1 MRPYQEE
8 YIANLQEIAAL
19 TLGRRP
25 EDGTLA
31 DYLDRQER
39 EEARQLA
46 LVDRNMELLRGELFP
61 LLDHLPDA
69 DGETLEELG
78 RFASPLLK
86 ELDADLF
93 CLIHQALLSLARQ
106 RRDRDGVIRELY
118 WLGIGRHARS
128 GQLVGLEVE
137 VLESVFSQIRL
148 CFAEAAAYLK
158 YFGEIENPDT
168 RNYILRSLANRSLGQ
183 FKSVSARVRLL
194 KNALEVFQDPFYR
207 SMDPEIPWDRFVMQ
221 THRLMASSITYSRES
236 TMTSQDVADIME
248 SVYIVYDEQL
258 RAAAE
263 GKRTALRP
271 VFHYHAIAYY
281 CGLDSLN
288 GLMGKVELL
297 IDGAD
302 SGDFSLEGM
311 YAAISLPAFYC
322 QYLQQYPELL
332 QGREAYVE
340 ELYRRVLAYMEAFP
354 AGAENST
361 LFLYLCQLS
370 YTFVE
375 TARSVPYGVFLERLL
390 IRFAPEIY
398 LHSRTVTEAAEV
410 FSEILLAE
418 EPGFFDD
425 IDDIRVIAD
434 PAEKRREVLRFARG
448 CGMFHDVGRL
458 NLTGLYAHTGRHW
471 LEEEYEL
478 SRLHTVSGE
487 AMLAARPSTRRY
499 ASAALGHHAWY
510 GGGERSYPDSYQRL
524 ACPER
529 QMVDIISL
537 LDWLENIVYSSHLFM
552 GTAQTFCQAAENAVF
567 LEGRRFSPVLI
578 ERLRI
583 PETAEQ
589 LRLALERGRRLALER
604 MYTGAGAAVQ
614 GE

>member
-1 MRPYQEE
+1 M
-8 YIANLQEIAAL
+8 
-19 TLGRRP
+19 
-25 EDGTLA
+25 
-31 DYLDRQER
+31 
-39 EEARQLA
+39 
-46 LVDRNMELLRGELFP
+46 
-61 LLDHLPDA
+61 
-69 DGETLEELG
+69 
-78 RFASPLLK
+78 
-86 ELDADLF
+86 
-93 CLIHQALLSLARQ
+93 
-106 RRDRDGVIRELY
+106 
-118 WLGIGRHARS
+118 
-128 GQLVGLEVE
+128 
-137 VLESVFSQIRL
+137 
-148 CFAEAAAYLK
+148 
-158 YFGEIENPDT
+158 
-168 RNYILRSLANRSLGQ
+168 
-183 FKSVSARVRLL
+183 
-194 KNALEVFQDPFYR
+194 
-207 SMDPEIPWDRFVMQ
+207 
-221 THRLMASSITYSRES
+221 
-236 TMTSQDVADIME
+236 
-248 SVYIVYDEQL
+248 
-258 RAAAE
+258 
-263 GKRTALRP
+263 
-271 VFHYHAIAYY
+271 
-281 CGLDSLN
+281 
-288 GLMGKVELL
+288 
-297 IDGAD
+297 
-302 SGDFSLEGM
+302 
-311 YAAISLPAFYC
+311 
-322 QYLQQYPELL
+322 
-332 QGREAYVE
+332 
-340 ELYRRVLAYMEAFP
+340 
-354 AGAENST
+354 
-361 LFLYLCQLS
+361 
-370 YTFVE
+370 
-375 TARSVPYGVFLERLL
+375 
-390 IRFAPEIY
+390 
-398 LHSRTVTEAAEV
+398 

-458 NLTGLYAHTGRHW
+458 NLTGLYAHAGRHW